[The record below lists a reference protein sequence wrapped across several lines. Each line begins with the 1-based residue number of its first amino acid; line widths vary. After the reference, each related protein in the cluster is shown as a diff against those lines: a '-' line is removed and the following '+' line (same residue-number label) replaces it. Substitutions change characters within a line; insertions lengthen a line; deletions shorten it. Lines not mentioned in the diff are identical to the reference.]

1 MEEIKEKQIH
11 QGRNVSIRRN
21 HKGLSQEA
29 LSMMLKIDP
38 RKLSAI
44 EKQPIVEDSV
54 LNQIAEKLDTDI
66 NWFKTYDPDSIP
78 SYGINIDA
86 DSNNDSAMA
95 NTNVAKGDY
104 TYINN
109 PVDDLMKV
117 TDKAL
122 AIQEASH
129 KKEIELMNANFAL
142 KLENELLKQKAKND

>member
-11 QGRNVSIRRN
+11 QGRNIGIRRN

-78 SYGINIDA
+78 SYNFNIDTNT
-86 DSNNDSAMA
+86 NNDSAMA
-95 NTNVAKGDY
+95 NVVKGDY

-109 PVDDLMKV
+109 PIDDLIKV

-129 KKEIELMNANFAL
+129 KKEIELMNAVFEL
-142 KLENELLKQKAKND
+142 RLENELLKQKAKND

>member
-1 MEEIKEKQIH
+1 MEVTKEKQIH

-29 LSMMLKIDP
+29 LSMMLAIDP

-44 EKQPIVEDSV
+44 EKQPIVEDKI

-78 SYGINIDA
+78 SYGIKIDA
-86 DSNNDSAMA
+86 DQNNDSAMSMMQ
-95 NTNVAKGDY
+95 KGDY

-109 PVDDLMKV
+109 PVDEIIKA
-117 TDKAL
+117 TNKAL
-122 AIQEASH
+122 AIQDASH
-129 KKEIELMNANFAL
+129 KKEIELMNTIFEL
-142 KLENELLKQKAKND
+142 RLEIELLKQKAKKD

>member
-11 QGRNVSIRRN
+11 QGRNIGIRRN

-78 SYGINIDA
+78 CYGINIDA
-86 DSNNDSAMA
+86 DSNNDSAMSMA
-95 NTNVAKGDY
+95 NVKGDY

-109 PVDDLMKV
+109 PVDELIKA
-117 TDKAL
+117 TNKAL

>member
-11 QGRNVSIRRN
+11 QGRNIGIRRN

-78 SYGINIDA
+78 CYVFTIDTNT
-86 DSNNDSAMA
+86 NNDSPMA
-95 NTNVAKGDY
+95 NANLQKGDI

-142 KLENELLKQKAKND
+142 KLENELLKQKVKND